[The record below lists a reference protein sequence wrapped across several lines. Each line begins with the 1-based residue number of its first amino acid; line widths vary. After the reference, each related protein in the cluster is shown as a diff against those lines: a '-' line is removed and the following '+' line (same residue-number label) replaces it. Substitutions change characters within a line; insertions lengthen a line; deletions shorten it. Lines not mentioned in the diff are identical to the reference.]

1 MGSIHYARLNYY
13 DRLSNMIQLNK
24 KYVYHYTSFE
34 SAVKII
40 SSGVLL
46 FSRIDRLNDI
56 HEVNGPLVLW
66 SKDED
71 GKEIQEYLQYYSQ
84 ISLTIDGERKG
95 FDIPAMWGHYADR
108 GHGVCLVFDW
118 GVMERIVGER
128 GLYSK
133 SIDYGELENPGELL
147 YDSKT
152 HGTAEEF
159 LSKAKDVL
167 FFRKSSDW
175 EYEQE
180 YRIIAIDSEYTSL
193 EFGDAL
199 TGAII
204 YSENQSAFLSS
215 PEYKALKT
223 LLPADSVYRYGTSLE
238 RGHLYDAKGNAIE
251 KEIVFDF
258 SSVKS
263 IK

>member
-1 MGSIHYARLNYY
+1 M
-13 DRLSNMIQLNK
+13 NK
-24 KYVYHYTSFE
+24 EEFSQIAKLYHYTNENSLN
-34 SAVKII
+34 KILLNKN
-40 SSGVLL
+40 LL
-46 FSRIDRLNDI
+46 FGKLSRMNDI
-56 HEVNGPLVLW
+56 NERQKEVYIDYRGESTFPSSSFPKILREL
-66 SKDED
+66 KHL
-71 GKEIQEYLQYYSQ
+71 GQ
-84 ISLTIDGERKG
+84 ISLTKDSQRQRG

-180 YRIIAIDSEYTSL
+180 YRIIAIDSEYTHL